1 MCYVYWQTLPRAR
14 GGVLSCPKCR
24 KKTTCTVGQV
34 EKLATNAYAI
44 HMITA
49 AANNNN
55 PAAPQI
61 GYDNLLKNCSIFLLM
76 GCIFYNIGWKII
88 IKAFGAQTARKRRYL
103 PV

>member
-1 MCYVYWQTLPRAR
+1 MAQTLPRAE

-24 KKTTCTVGQV
+24 KKTTCSAGQV

-49 AANNNN
+49 AVNNNN

-61 GYDNLLKNCSIFLLM
+61 GYDNLLKNCSKFILM
-76 GCIFYNIGWKII
+76 GCIFYNI
-88 IKAFGAQTARKRRYL
+88 
-103 PV
+103 